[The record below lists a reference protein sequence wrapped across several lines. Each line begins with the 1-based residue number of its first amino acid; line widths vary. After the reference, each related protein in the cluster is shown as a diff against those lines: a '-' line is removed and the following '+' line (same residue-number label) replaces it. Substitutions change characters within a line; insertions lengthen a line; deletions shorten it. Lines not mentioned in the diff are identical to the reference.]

1 MSEEL
6 LCELIRD
13 PECLRIS
20 GAMTVHCAQAL
31 YAQWLPLLTDPETP
45 ARVDMSA
52 VTEIDTA
59 GLQLLLLARRTAR
72 AQGRPFAIVA
82 SPVVRAVLDLCRLGS
97 PPADAPTGEA
107 A

>member
-6 LCELIRD
+6 LCELVRGPD
-13 PECLRIS
+13 CLEIS

-31 YAQWLPLLTDPETP
+31 YAQWQPLLADPETP

-72 AQGRPFAIVA
+72 AQGRAFAIVA
-82 SPVVRAVLDLCRLGS
+82 SPVVRAVLELCRLA
-97 PPADAPTGEA
+97 PPADAATGDA